1 MGNLIIF
8 AVEWILLI
16 IVLILSLIVIFK
28 VIYPKFDGILY
39 IDTSGEKDRY
49 RFMVDDLDKM
59 SKKKKLIIKVK
70 ETHLD

>member
-1 MGNLIIF
+1 MGNYILISI
-8 AVEWILLI
+8 I
-16 IVLILSLIVIFK
+16 IVLSLIVIFK
-28 VIYPKFDGILY
+28 VIFPKFDGILY
-39 IDTSGEKDRY
+39 IDTTGEKDRY

>member
-28 VIYPKFDGILY
+28 VIFPKFDGILY
-39 IDTSGEKDRY
+39 IDKAGEKDRY

>member
-1 MGNLIIF
+1 MGNYILIS
-8 AVEWILLI
+8 I
-16 IVLILSLIVIFK
+16 IIILSLIIIFK
-28 VIYPKFDGILY
+28 VIIPKFDGILY
-39 IDTSGEKDRY
+39 IDKAGEKDRY

>member
-1 MGNLIIF
+1 MGNYILIS
-8 AVEWILLI
+8 I
-16 IVLILSLIVIFK
+16 IIILSLIIIFK

-39 IDTSGEKDRY
+39 IDKAGEKDRY

>member
-1 MGNLIIF
+1 MEYVIIGVL
-8 AVEWILLI
+8 AILL
-16 IVLILSLIVIFK
+16 VLTNIPK
-28 VIYPKFDGILY
+28 KFDGILY
-39 IDTSGEKDRY
+39 IDTTGEKDRY